1 METLNVMFDFCSVIW
16 ENWKRFFTFQKATF
30 YVQVY
35 AYNFFFVIWFFV
47 QNVRKISD
55 DGYFDRSHAPNEF
68 ERVNLI
74 LLTKFWKFDFFNLK
88 NLIAFEF
95 FSLYF
100 LFLV

>member
-1 METLNVMFDFCSVIW
+1 M
-16 ENWKRFFTFQKATF
+16 
-30 YVQVY
+30 
-35 AYNFFFVIWFFV
+35 
-47 QNVRKISD
+47 RKISD